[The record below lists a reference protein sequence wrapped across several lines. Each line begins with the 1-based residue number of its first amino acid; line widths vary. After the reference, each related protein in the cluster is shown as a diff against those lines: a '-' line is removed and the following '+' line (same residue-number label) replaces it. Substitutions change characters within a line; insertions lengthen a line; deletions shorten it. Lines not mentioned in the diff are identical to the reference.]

1 MKASRSALICAWSIA
16 FHAWSLCLGY
26 NIQGAESESGAVP
39 DSRDAVIRITSPA
52 PASVITDYEVLVRG
66 VLHVPPRIEIG
77 VTVNGRTALVYGG
90 EFATI
95 VPPATEMTAIARDA
109 MGTTLARCS
118 IPVTLQAPTSEPPV
132 NLQPAHPTGGT
143 APFTE
148 TFSVST
154 GVPVTTMSFDARG
167 DGHADYQGTKLPKYE
182 FTYKQPG
189 LYFPTVT
196 VNGTYR
202 AVRLVRVFT
211 KDELDVPLQ
220 KKWKAFKAAL
230 RRGDVEDAMQYVTI
244 DKRASYRTMF
254 NALTIP
260 LKDINRI
267 LTDITFVKQD
277 GFSVDYEMTGLEDGK
292 RWSSLVRFVLDLDGI
307 WRLRFV

>member
-1 MKASRSALICAWSIA
+1 
-16 FHAWSLCLGY
+16 
-26 NIQGAESESGAVP
+26 
-39 DSRDAVIRITSPA
+39 
-52 PASVITDYEVLVRG
+52 
-66 VLHVPPRIEIG
+66 
-77 VTVNGRTALVYGG
+77 
-90 EFATI
+90 
-95 VPPATEMTAIARDA
+95 

>member
-1 MKASRSALICAWSIA
+1 M
-16 FHAWSLCLGY
+16 
-26 NIQGAESESGAVP
+26 
-39 DSRDAVIRITSPA
+39 
-52 PASVITDYEVLVRG
+52 
-66 VLHVPPRIEIG
+66 
-77 VTVNGRTALVYGG
+77 
-90 EFATI
+90 
-95 VPPATEMTAIARDA
+95 
-109 MGTTLARCS
+109 
-118 IPVTLQAPTSEPPV
+118 
-132 NLQPAHPTGGT
+132 
-143 APFTE
+143 
-148 TFSVST
+148 
-154 GVPVTTMSFDARG
+154 
-167 DGHADYQGTKLPKYE
+167 PKYE

>member
-230 RRGDVEDAMQYVTI
+230 RRGYVEDAMQYVTI